1 MKPNSNMIVT
11 GYTVNPTS
19 QEISTLE
26 VNGEAVSTGSAD
38 LEDNKAATIDVS
50 TYTQPVEVTPTE
62 GKDGMEKATITLSNI
77 PVVSDIET
85 YGLSDNEHPDWTNIS
100 GFAFMPSDKTQDG
113 YAVINGSSGWQTS
126 TATWNE
132 DFTRIAV
139 SEWQSY
145 NFTLVDS
152 SFFE

>member
-1 MKPNSNMIVT
+1 MKPNSNMTIT
-11 GYTVNPTS
+11 GYTVNPIS

-26 VNGEAVSTGSAD
+26 VNGEAVSTGPVD

-62 GKDGMEKATITLSNI
+62 GKDGMEKAIITLSNI

-85 YGLSDNEHPDWTNIS
+85 YGLASAEPDWTNIS
-100 GFAFMPSDKTQDG
+100 GFAFMPSDKTQEG
-113 YAVINGSSGWQTS
+113 YAVINGSSGWS
-126 TATWNE
+126 KDTATWNE
-132 DFTRIAV
+132 DFTKIVV
-139 SEWQSY
+139 SGWLTY
-145 NFTLVDS
+145 DFTLVDS